1 MLHLG
6 RELVRV
12 RIAVES
18 PALRSTRRAT
28 MTARVI
34 SSPSPS
40 PSRKAVNSQSAA
52 SGVPRMQTVR
62 LGVHFEDRSALEDI
76 SLDFQ
81 TGETT
86 SLVGPNGAGK
96 STLLRCLDGI
106 LAPTH
111 GEVFLDGQP
120 ISRPSPRV
128 AYVPQRSD
136 VDWKFP
142 ISVLDV
148 ALMGRALR
156 TSRLLPIP
164 DRDREDAL
172 AALAQVRM
180 HRYAPVQIGALS
192 GGQQQRVFIARA
204 LLQEADI
211 FLLDEPFSGVDAPTQ
226 ALVLEVLDNLRLAGK
241 TIVFATHDLV
251 MAERSADVCVFL
263 NRRVVAAG
271 PPSQVLTV
279 RNLQST
285 FGGTAA
291 FNVESRPSA

>member
-1 MLHLG
+1 
-6 RELVRV
+6 
-12 RIAVES
+12 
-18 PALRSTRRAT
+18 
-28 MTARVI
+28 
-34 SSPSPS
+34 
-40 PSRKAVNSQSAA
+40 
-52 SGVPRMQTVR
+52 MQTVR
-62 LGVHFEDRSALEDI
+62 LGVHFEDRSALENI
-76 SLDFQ
+76 NLDFQ
-81 TGETT
+81 VGETT
-86 SLVGPNGAGK
+86 SLIGPNGAGK

-120 ISRPSPRV
+120 IHRPSPRV

-156 TSRLLPIP
+156 ASRLLFVP

-180 HRYAPVQIGALS
+180 RRFAAVQIGALS

-204 LLQEADI
+204 LLQEADV

-226 ALVLEVLDNLRLAGK
+226 ALVLQVLDDLRLAGK
-241 TIVFATHDLV
+241 TIIFATHDLI
-251 MAERSADVCVFL
+251 MAERSADICVLL

-291 FNVESRPSA
+291 FDVERRPSA

>member
-1 MLHLG
+1 
-6 RELVRV
+6 
-12 RIAVES
+12 
-18 PALRSTRRAT
+18 
-28 MTARVI
+28 MTATEILAR
-34 SSPSPS
+34 SGT
-40 PSRKAVNSQSAA
+40 AVASQSSD
-52 SGVPRMQTVR
+52 SGVPRLQTVR
-62 LGVHFEDRSALEDI
+62 LGVHFEDRPAIDEI
-76 SLDFQ
+76 NLDFHA
-81 TGETT
+81 GEMT

-96 STLLRCLDGI
+96 STLLKCLDGI

-120 ISRPSPRV
+120 VHRPSPRV

-156 TSRLLPIP
+156 ANRLLPVAH
-164 DRDREDAL
+164 RDREDAL
-172 AALAQVRM
+172 AALAEVRM
-180 HRYAPVQIGALS
+180 RRFAPVQIGALS

-204 LLQEADI
+204 LLQDADV

-226 ALVLEVLDNLRLAGK
+226 ALVLQVLDDLRTAGK
-241 TIVFATHDLV
+241 TIVFATHDLA
-251 MAERSADVCVFL
+251 MAERSADVCVML

-271 PPSQVLTV
+271 PPARVLTV
-279 RNLQST
+279 HNLQAT

-291 FNVESRPSA
+291 PHIERRQPA

>member
-1 MLHLG
+1 
-6 RELVRV
+6 
-12 RIAVES
+12 
-18 PALRSTRRAT
+18 
-28 MTARVI
+28 MTAAVVPLLT
-34 SSPSPS
+34 SSRTAGN
-40 PSRKAVNSQSAA
+40 SRL
-52 SGVPRMQTVR
+52 SGSGAPRMQTVL

-76 SLDFQ
+76 NLAFQ
-81 TGETT
+81 AGETT

-106 LAPTH
+106 MAPTH
-111 GEVFLDGQP
+111 GEIFLDGQP
-120 ISRPSPRV
+120 VHRPSPRV

-156 TSRLLPIP
+156 ATRLLPVP
-164 DRDREDAL
+164 VRDREDAL

-180 HRYAPVQIGALS
+180 RRFAPVQIGALS

-204 LLQEADI
+204 LLQEADV

-226 ALVLEVLDNLRLAGK
+226 ALVLQVLDNLRLAGK
-241 TIVFATHDLV
+241 TIVFATHDLI
-251 MAERSADVCVFL
+251 MAERSADVCVLL
-263 NRRVVAAG
+263 NRHVVAAG
-271 PPSQVLTV
+271 PPSEVLTV

-291 FNVESRPSA
+291 FNVAHRPSA

>member
-1 MLHLG
+1 
-6 RELVRV
+6 
-12 RIAVES
+12 
-18 PALRSTRRAT
+18 
-28 MTARVI
+28 MTAI
-34 SSPSPS
+34 EIPTPSSKTLD
-40 PSRKAVNSQSAA
+40 SRLGDSV
-52 SGVPRMQTVR
+52 VPRMRTVR
-62 LGVHFEDRSALEDI
+62 LGVHFAERSAIEDI
-76 SLDFQ
+76 SLDFLAGQ
-81 TGETT
+81 TT

-96 STLLRCLDGI
+96 STLLKCLDGI

-120 ISRPSPRV
+120 VQRPSARV

-156 TSRLLPIP
+156 ASRLLPVP
-164 DRDREDAL
+164 DRDREEALDAL
-172 AALAQVRM
+172 AEVRM
-180 HRYAPVQIGALS
+180 GRFAPVQIGALS

-204 LLQEADI
+204 LLQEADV

-226 ALVLEVLDNLRLAGK
+226 ALVLQVLDDLRLTGK
-241 TIVFATHDLV
+241 TIVFATHDLA
-251 MAERSADVCVFL
+251 MAERSADVSVLL

-279 RNLQST
+279 HNLQST
-285 FGGTAA
+285 FGGAA
-291 FNVESRPSA
+291 ALNVERRPLA

>member
-1 MLHLG
+1 
-6 RELVRV
+6 
-12 RIAVES
+12 
-18 PALRSTRRAT
+18 
-28 MTARVI
+28 MTATV
-34 SSPSPS
+34 SPSPS
-40 PSRKAVNSQSAA
+40 PSRNAGIAQVADSIA
-52 SGVPRMQTVR
+52 PRMRTVL

-76 SLDFQ
+76 NLDFQ
-81 TGETT
+81 AGETT

-96 STLLRCLDGI
+96 STLLKCLDGI

-120 ISRPSPRV
+120 IHRPSPRV

-156 TSRLLPIP
+156 ASRLLPVP
-164 DRDREDAL
+164 ERDREDAL

-180 HRYAPVQIGALS
+180 RRFAPVQIGALS

-204 LLQEADI
+204 LLQQADVY
-211 FLLDEPFSGVDAPTQ
+211 LLDEPFSGVDAPTQ
-226 ALVLEVLDNLRLAGK
+226 ALLLQVLDDLRVAGK

-251 MAERSADVCVFL
+251 MAERSADVCVLL
-263 NRRVVAAG
+263 NRRVVAVG

-291 FNVESRPSA
+291 IDVEPRPSA